1 MSIAQPWHLGVVF
14 LYFIKGSP
22 YLLVGLGPGRMD
34 IATRHRLFS
43 QLISS
48 FNVIIVEN
56 KNKNTT
62 QQQRQTLL
70 AATKLNFPDFE
81 FSGRYGHYE
90 LIELRWD
97 FGRVIRVW
105 GTTFSGTL

>member
-22 YLLVGLGPGRMD
+22 YLLVGLGLGRMD

-48 FNVIIVEN
+48 FNVIIEKTPHN
-56 KNKNTT
+56 NND
-62 QQQRQTLL
+62 RLYEIEFPRFRIFWTLWPL
-70 AATKLNFPDFE
+70 
-81 FSGRYGHYE
+81 
-90 LIELRWD
+90 
-97 FGRVIRVW
+97 
-105 GTTFSGTL
+105 